1 MSDGGGEQSGSASV
15 ASSWRVALKRVFVMP
30 DDEKRAKEIV
40 REIEE
45 GAAPE

>member
-1 MSDGGGEQSGSASV
+1 LSKEDFG
-15 ASSWRVALKRVFVMP
+15 VFVMP

-45 GAAPE
+45 GAPPE